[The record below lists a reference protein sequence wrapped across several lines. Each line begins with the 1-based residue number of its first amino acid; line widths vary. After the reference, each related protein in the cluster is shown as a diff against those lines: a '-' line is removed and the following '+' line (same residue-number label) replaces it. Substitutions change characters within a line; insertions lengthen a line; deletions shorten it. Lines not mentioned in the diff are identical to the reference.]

1 MASPI
6 SVRLLSSVAVVGRDN
21 EPIYLR
27 GDLCNTTAAT
37 NLDKLAIREDPSSFD
52 ADESSVQDVSVID
65 ADAPPT
71 PCEPVSETI
80 AQIRPLTTENEE
92 IKADNSKDDDDDD
105 PFGFFTQTSHSMSLT
120 NQLVLHAS
128 LDRFEEMTASTNNGG
143 VRWRTPGSSGG
154 SNAMWMGRLCEVEER
169 WNVYGEFGLGFVKRS
184 VCCMVFICLLFHLS
198 SCLIM

>member
-27 GDLCNTTAAT
+27 GDLCNTAAT
-37 NLDKLAIREDPSSFD
+37 LNLDKLAIREDPSSFD
-52 ADESSVQDVSVID
+52 ADADESSVQDASVID

-71 PCEPVSETI
+71 PCDVSETI
-80 AQIRPLTTENEE
+80 TQSHPSTTENE
-92 IKADNSKDDDDDD
+92 INKADNDDDDDD

-128 LDRFEEMTASTNNGG
+128 LDRFEEMTARTNNGG
-143 VRWRTPGSSGG
+143 VRWRMPGSGGG

-169 WNVYGEFGLGFVKRS
+169 WNVYGELELGFVKREVCAVWYSS
-184 VCCMVFICLLFHLS
+184 VYYFTSLLA
-198 SCLIM
+198 